1 MEWER
6 IAGVLLCAVGLL
18 LAVRPTLVHAL
29 AARWKAVQDGEPS
42 GGYMWL
48 VRVLSGTT
56 LGVGVLL
63 AAGVLK

>member
-6 IAGVLLCAVGLL
+6 IAGMLLCAAGLL

-29 AARWKAVQDGEPS
+29 AARWKAGRGGVPS
-42 GGYMWL
+42 GVYMWL

-63 AAGVLK
+63 AVGVLK